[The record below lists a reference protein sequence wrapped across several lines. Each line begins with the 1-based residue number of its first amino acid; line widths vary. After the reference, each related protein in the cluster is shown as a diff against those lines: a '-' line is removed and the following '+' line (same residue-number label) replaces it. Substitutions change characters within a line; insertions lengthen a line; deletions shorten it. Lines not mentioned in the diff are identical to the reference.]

1 MARRLLNGRNEA
13 LLFPARKREP
23 PCIKLPHVTHPNDA
37 KLERLQ
43 FEPGGLVLVNH
54 FVGISIYRAS
64 GAGGNVDVS
73 LVLRVALL
81 CLVPPLVSL

>member
-1 MARRLLNGRNEA
+1 
-13 LLFPARKREP
+13 
-23 PCIKLPHVTHPNDA
+23 
-37 KLERLQ
+37 
-43 FEPGGLVLVNH
+43 VLVNH